1 MDVLNVAVAAKLVL
15 DRVTCRS
22 IQLLIKDQ
30 TMPQQPDYQKIAS
43 SWGHR
48 SGDMHLL
55 HVTV

>member
-48 SGDMHLL
+48 SADMHLL
-55 HVTV
+55 HVT